1 MYIAITYTIY
11 IILSLAITIW
21 VGTTLFRNGRVFL
34 LEAFQNNKEVA
45 DSVNQLLLM
54 AFYLLNIGF
63 ISLFLHFGSKPT
75 NWVESVEYISIKIG
89 VVLVVSGGIHL
100 FNMWN
105 FANIRKKAS
114 RVNTDANTSKR
125 AYPKYASP

>member
-34 LEAFQNNKEVA
+34 LEAFQNNKDVA

-89 VVLVVSGGIHL
+89 VVLVVAGGIHL

-105 FANIRKKAS
+105 FANIRKKQPLLHG
-114 RVNTDANTSKR
+114 RKR
-125 AYPKYASP
+125 IKMCISKYAPP